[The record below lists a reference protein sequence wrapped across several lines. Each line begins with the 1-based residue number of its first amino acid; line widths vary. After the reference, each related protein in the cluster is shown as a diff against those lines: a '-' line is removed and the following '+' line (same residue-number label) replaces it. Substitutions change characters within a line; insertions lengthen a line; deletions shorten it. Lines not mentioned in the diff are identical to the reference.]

1 MSSPAASDWKPRSI
15 WNTSAP
21 GRSVCGTPIPI
32 CYPARQ
38 EARHRAV
45 TRLEA
50 IEILTSHREE
60 IREYGV
66 SRLSLFGS
74 VVRDQAGPASD
85 IDLLVEFA
93 HPVGYFEFLDL
104 KAYLEEI
111 LGREVDLVPRN
122 ALKRQLRDR
131 ILAEAVDAA

>member
-1 MSSPAASDWKPRSI
+1 M
-15 WNTSAP
+15 T
-21 GRSVCGTPIPI
+21 
-32 CYPARQ
+32 RQ
-38 EARHRAV
+38 
-45 TRLEA
+45 EA
-50 IEILTSHREE
+50 IEILTSHRVQ
-60 IREYGV
+60 IRALGV

-74 VVRDQAGPASD
+74 VVRDQAGPGSD

-93 HPVGYFEFLDL
+93 EPVGYFEFLDL